1 MPEPIRPVDGQPR
14 YTLGVVCDTHIPDRL
29 SEIHPQILPIFEAAH
44 VTRIIH
50 AGDICAQRVLD
61 QLAEVAPVTAVRGNR
76 DLALRLPL
84 LESVTVGGVC
94 VGVMHGHG
102 GWIKY
107 FQDKIQFLLY
117 GYNLHRYLKL
127 LTTAIPEANVV
138 IFGHTHHPEIL
149 WHRGKLLFNPGSASF
164 GFKPVRQPSV
174 GLLHIYP
181 GGKVKAE
188 IQFLHGYTLVGRKWV
203 KTS

>member
-1 MPEPIRPVDGQPR
+1 MPEHVRPVDGQPL
-14 YTLGVVCDTHIPDRL
+14 YTLGVLGDTHVPDRL
-29 SEIHPQILPIFEAAH
+29 SAIHPQILPSFAAAR

-50 AGDICAQRVLD
+50 AGDVCTHRVLD

-84 LESVTVGGVC
+84 LDRVALGGVC

-107 FQDKIQFLLY
+107 FQDKIQFLLF
-117 GYNLHRYLKL
+117 GYNLHRYLNL
-127 LTTAIPEANVV
+127 LTTAIPEARVV

-149 WHRGKLLFNPGSASF
+149 WYRGKLLFNPGSASF

-188 IQFLHGYTLVGRKWV
+188 IRFLSGYRLEGRKWV